1 MHLLPA
7 FFAYQNKNE
16 GVVQMLKVLIRDP
29 LVIFLGLGVIV
40 FGLYYGLE
48 EDDSDAVELSE
59 SNRNVFAEQFELLTG
74 RQATQADLAKI
85 EDDYIREEVLFRE
98 AIDAGMH
105 LIDPEVREKLVQ
117 EMRYQITGYLP
128 DPDEAKLVAYYLKH
142 IDRYYEEPTYSFQH
156 VFFEQLPDNSEG
168 ILAKLTRGEEVKGDE
183 FWRGRLMP
191 AYGVS
196 MIRGMFGK
204 VFLDTMDKHAF
215 SEWYGPQESLL
226 GWHFVKVTHST
237 PRSPLTFDEAKMQVT
252 NDYVVD
258 RLDSAVKDYIDDL
271 GDKYRIIKNV
281 KE

>member
-1 MHLLPA
+1 M
-7 FFAYQNKNE
+7 
-16 GVVQMLKVLIRDP
+16 
-29 LVIFLGLGVIV
+29 
-40 FGLYYGLE
+40 
-48 EDDSDAVELSE
+48 
-59 SNRNVFAEQFELLTG
+59 
-74 RQATQADLAKI
+74 
-85 EDDYIREEVLFRE
+85 
-98 AIDAGMH
+98 
-105 LIDPEVREKLVQ
+105 
-117 EMRYQITGYLP
+117 
-128 DPDEAKLVAYYLKH
+128 
-142 IDRYYEEPTYSFQH
+142 
-156 VFFEQLPDNSEG
+156 
-168 ILAKLTRGEEVKGDE
+168 KGDE

-204 VFLDTMDKHAF
+204 AFLDTMDKHAF

-271 GDKYRIIKNV
+271 GDKYRIIKHV